1 MPFELT
7 ILGSNSALP
16 ISNRYPTA
24 QVLTI
29 PGRFFLI
36 DCGEGTQVQLR
47 RNHISLAKIDHILI
61 SHTHGDHIFGLIGLI
76 STMVLL
82 GRKNELHIYSHSEL
96 QHFIR
101 FQLDFLYHQEIP
113 FRLVFHPLSY
123 KSPQLIYQ
131 DKKIAITSF
140 PLKHRIAT
148 CGFLF
153 REIPK
158 LPNLRKD
165 KLEEYKIPIR
175 ERQKIKEGAGFI
187 LPDGNEVPNSE
198 LVIPASNPCSYAFC
212 SDTAYHEEIIDTIRG
227 VDLLYH
233 EATFAENNKTLAE
246 QTFHSTAKQAATIA
260 LKAGVKNLI
269 IGHFSSRY
277 KTSSVLQ
284 SEAREIFPETYAVED
299 GDVFRINNSV
309 ISFSRSEKTKMF

>member
-16 ISNRYPTA
+16 TSNRYPTA
-24 QVLTI
+24 QVLTV

-36 DCGEGTQVQLR
+36 DCGEGTQMQLR
-47 RNHISLAKIDHILI
+47 RNRISIARIDHILI

-82 GRKNELHIYSHSEL
+82 GRKKDLHIFSHSEL
-96 QHFIR
+96 QKFIQY
-101 FQLDFLYHQEIP
+101 QLDFLYQQEFP
-113 FRLVFHPLSY
+113 FRVVFHPLSF
-123 KSPQLIYQ
+123 KSPQVIYQ
-131 DKKIAITSF
+131 DKKVVITSF

-153 REIPK
+153 RETAK

-175 ERQKIKEGAGFI
+175 DRQKIKEGADFVTT
-187 LPDGNEVPNSE
+187 DGKVIPNSE
-198 LVIPASNPCSYAFC
+198 LVTGGEKPSSYAFC
-212 SDTAYHEEIIDTIRG
+212 SDTAYNEDMIETISE

-233 EATFAENNKTLAE
+233 ESTFAEDNHALAAE
-246 QTFHSTAKQAATIA
+246 TFHSTARQAATIA
-260 LKAGVKNLI
+260 LKAGVKKLI
-269 IGHFSSRY
+269 IGHFSARY
-277 KTSSVLQ
+277 KKPDIILE
-284 SEAREIFPETYAVED
+284 EAREIFPATDAVED
-299 GDVFRINNSV
+299 GDVFKI
-309 ISFSRSEKTKMF
+309 